1 MSGVMKKVD
10 WGLACGRFYL
20 MVDGVVVAMEGDMC
34 RDENREHR
42 CWTGDM
48 IRRIA
53 GEDV

>member
-1 MSGVMKKVD
+1 MRGDMKMVD
-10 WGLACGRFYL
+10 WGLACGRIYL
-20 MVDGVVVAMEGDMC
+20 TVDGFVVAMEGDMC
-34 RDENREHR
+34 RDENREAR